1 MQSLLLLFGVE
12 LVVSANVK
20 SKIFYSN
27 NLIFNHTIYGGN
39 DFCFR
44 HKFLVLSV
52 IDINFL

>member
-1 MQSLLLLFGVE
+1 MQSLLLLFGVA

-20 SKIFYSN
+20 SKILYSD

-39 DFCFR
+39 KNRFR
-44 HKFLVLSV
+44 HNFLVLSV

>member
-1 MQSLLLLFGVE
+1 MQSLLLLFGVA

-39 DFCFR
+39 
-44 HKFLVLSV
+44 KIVSAISV